1 MKFMK
6 KVLIIPLTIMI
17 ATSTGLPAQA
27 ANQTVSKPSKPQG
40 ITDELHTSAP
50 EAEQPLPAVDNG
62 GNANDSTLKNI
73 ANTNPFIKNSMIVSQ
88 SMP

>member
-6 KVLIIPLTIMI
+6 KVLIILLTIMI

-50 EAEQPLPAVDNG
+50 GQSNLYPRWIMVEML
-62 GNANDSTLKNI
+62 
-73 ANTNPFIKNSMIVSQ
+73 MIRR
-88 SMP
+88 